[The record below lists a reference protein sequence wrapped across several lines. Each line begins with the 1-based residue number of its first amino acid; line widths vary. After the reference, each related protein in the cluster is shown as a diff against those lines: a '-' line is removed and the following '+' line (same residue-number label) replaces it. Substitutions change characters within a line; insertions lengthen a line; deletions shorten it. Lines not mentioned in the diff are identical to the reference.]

1 MKKMLNR
8 QTISP
13 RVQAL
18 DLKRRYSSKP
28 LDKEEFRRVLFVLEN
43 SGVTNA
49 AERLMDDSGRFAL
62 DELLKTI

>member
-1 MKKMLNR
+1 MKMLNKL
-8 QTISP
+8 TVSP

-18 DLKRRYSSKP
+18 DLKGRYTSKP
-28 LDKEEFRRVLFVLEN
+28 LDKEEFERVLFVLKN
-43 SGVTNA
+43 SGVPNA